1 MNTQYSHRIGRC
13 LVMLIA
19 VVLLQGCATR
29 SSDSSSKA
37 KVNQAID
44 PAGLFKIDGFH
55 QVMTST
61 RAKTV
66 YIAGQVAY
74 DENMALVGAGDY
86 RAQTI
91 RALQNVATAA
101 VAAGARPEDIVSS
114 TLYIRDM
121 DSDANRA
128 VMQGMAT
135 ALKGTP
141 FPAHAFNLVGVA
153 SLADPRIL
161 VEISAV
167 AVTD

>member
-1 MNTQYSHRIGRC
+1 M
-13 LVMLIA
+13 
-19 VVLLQGCATR
+19 VLLQACTTGIG
-29 SSDSSSKA
+29 DSASRASGA
-37 KVNQAID
+37 NQAID

-55 QVMTST
+55 QVMAST

-91 RALQNVATAA
+91 RALQNVAIAA
-101 VAAGARPEDIVSS
+101 AAAGARPEDIVSS
-114 TLYIRDM
+114 TLYIRGM
-121 DSDANRA
+121 DGDANRA

-135 ALKGTP
+135 ALNGKP

-161 VEISAV
+161 IEISAV